1 VSVSCECCVLSGIS
15 LCVGM
20 ITRPEKLYQVSACDC
35 EAKILS
41 RPWPT
46 RGCCIVGEWGSTVCL
61 CVCVYVE
68 QALCRWET
76 EQFSSM
82 EDKGLL
88 IAYYY
93 HFFSVLGLDGLVRM
107 NTGEG
112 GEKLMVTI
120 IQLLLLCIPVYNRIQ
135 LQYLLH
141 FMNQWN
147 LHHSL
152 CAQSNVCIIHIHFI
166 DS

>member
-1 VSVSCECCVLSGIS
+1 MLSGRS
-15 LCVGM
+15 VCVRM
-20 ITRPEKLYQVSACDC
+20 ITSCTKELYQVSECDL
-35 EAKILS
+35 EASIMR

-46 RGCCIVGEWGSTVCL
+46 RGCCINGEGGSTVCL
-61 CVCVYVE
+61 CVCVE

-76 EQFSSM
+76 QQFGSM

-88 IAYYY
+88 IAYY
-93 HFFSVLGLDGLVRM
+93 HFFYVVGLDGLVRM
-107 NTGEG
+107 NIGES

-120 IQLLLLCIPVYNRIQ
+120 MQLLLLCIPMYNRIQ

-152 CAQSNVCIIHIHFI
+152 CAQSNVCIIHIHFVV
-166 DS
+166 S